1 MCVLGNSQAPV
12 VGMAAS
18 ECGEGLWGVGG
29 PYCCT
34 FEHLFLITSFVL
46 DDANGS
52 QTRHTYGDR
61 VKRPRWCSGT
71 RGHTPHRYPTHFCCR
86 AGENRWKWAP
96 ARCSRRVNIPLHTH
110 RCAHRFSDMDIK
122 AARKTNTGRRIFLV
136 ASTLPLARMARL
148 SHRKHTQTHTQAKYV
163 LIASMRS

>member
-1 MCVLGNSQAPV
+1 MLGNSQAPV

-61 VKRPRWCSGT
+61 VKRPR
-71 RGHTPHRYPTHFCCR
+71 
-86 AGENRWKWAP
+86 
-96 ARCSRRVNIPLHTH
+96 
-110 RCAHRFSDMDIK
+110 
-122 AARKTNTGRRIFLV
+122 
-136 ASTLPLARMARL
+136 
-148 SHRKHTQTHTQAKYV
+148 
-163 LIASMRS
+163 